1 MVPASTRE
9 IEARRKRRRR
19 RRRRRRRIIY
29 TYTDT
34 PGLETFETNFQEI
47 RHIYHF
53 KTLLIVIRKGVREHT
68 ARLARHS
75 LSQPHIDDED
85 ANVLVRSFDGSE
97 APAEWYAASL
107 LPRVFRRLD
116 AGRDR
121 GICRQM

>member
-19 RRRRRRRIIY
+19 RRRRRRTRRRRRRRIIY

-75 LSQPHIDDED
+75 HSQPHIDDEG
-85 ANVLVRSFDGSE
+85 AMSVSARSTV
-97 APAEWYAASL
+97 
-107 LPRVFRRLD
+107 PRRRL
-116 AGRDR
+116 
-121 GICRQM
+121 M